1 MLPLLLACSRHG
13 PATTDEAPTVADA
26 EAFYSGQPELLR
38 PFPVTAVPQGLPDLK
53 ASTCGACHA
62 EIYAEWRVSTH
73 ARAWED
79 DAQFMAELHK
89 STQPDSDTGW
99 MCVNCHTPVANQLP
113 RLVAGLRSGALNQPI
128 YVDNP
133 AYDAELQLEAITCA
147 ACHVRDGVVLGP
159 YGDTAAPHA
168 TRRDPT
174 LLTEQVCTQCHQA
187 TAHFPELTLACMFNT
202 GVELQESPYAEQG
215 YRCQSCHMPQVQRPL
230 MAGLESRATRRHW
243 FGGSLIP
250 KHPDFADELA
260 PLAAHY
266 PPGMTLAWSEL
277 PDALVAGQPATL
289 TLRYTN
295 ENAGHRLPTG
305 DPERYIIVRARALG
319 VDGAVLAEAE
329 ERIGSVYQWYPTIEL
344 LSDNRMAPR
353 ETRELSLRLTPPP
366 GAVTLTVSASR
377 WRLTAENVAYHNLE
391 GEVVAGAVFF
401 EETRTLSAR

>member
-1 MLPLLLACSRHG
+1 M
-13 PATTDEAPTVADA
+13 ADA

-113 RLVAGLRSGALNQPI
+113 RLVAGLRNGALNQPI

-202 GVELQESPYAEQG
+202 GV
-215 YRCQSCHMPQVQRPL
+215 
-230 MAGLESRATRRHW
+230 
-243 FGGSLIP
+243 
-250 KHPDFADELA
+250 
-260 PLAAHY
+260 
-266 PPGMTLAWSEL
+266 
-277 PDALVAGQPATL
+277 
-289 TLRYTN
+289 
-295 ENAGHRLPTG
+295 
-305 DPERYIIVRARALG
+305 
-319 VDGAVLAEAE
+319 
-329 ERIGSVYQWYPTIEL
+329 
-344 LSDNRMAPR
+344 
-353 ETRELSLRLTPPP
+353 
-366 GAVTLTVSASR
+366 
-377 WRLTAENVAYHNLE
+377 
-391 GEVVAGAVFF
+391 
-401 EETRTLSAR
+401 